1 VDAFDQL
8 TRGERAEDLA
18 RAGADWLAERALRD
32 LEDVSLY
39 QGLAG
44 VVIAM
49 HEAHHHFGDDR
60 FGDAAVSGAEELAAR
75 VDYLDNSSL
84 YFGLAG
90 LGIALDALGDA
101 TAAARAFDPV
111 RRRFDGQRWNEMY
124 ELFMGNAGIGLG
136 ALQVGD
142 LDLAV
147 AAVTPYLSTADRT
160 LFGVNWA
167 VRPSTARS
175 HHVAHGTLGIVCAL
189 AAVGHAAER
198 DDLLEVALAG
208 GADVVGRNEAGP
220 QGFLVPHSDPP
231 HRPDIIERYSYGWC
245 NGPTGDAQV
254 FRLLGQVT
262 GDDDWTELV
271 DQCWVTVRESG
282 LPRRIRPGFW
292 DNNGRCCG
300 TAGVLALA
308 CDRIVEHGDGFDF
321 ANVLVDDIA
330 ARATVDEEGVR
341 WSNYEHRATP
351 SVLEPRTGWA
361 MGNAGIIRELLRY
374 ARLSRGAA
382 DSYAVRWPD
391 HPTTSGTVGRDGDK
405 VPRADVEGP
414 SAVAPP
420 SGGNSRPRSHRRE
433 ADR

>member
-1 VDAFDQL
+1 M
-8 TRGERAEDLA
+8 A
-18 RAGADWLAERALRD
+18 RAGAEWLAERALRD

-124 ELFMGNAGIGLG
+124 ELLMGNGGIGL
-136 ALQVGD
+136 
-142 LDLAV
+142 
-147 AAVTPYLSTADRT
+147 
-160 LFGVNWA
+160 
-167 VRPSTARS
+167 
-175 HHVAHGTLGIVCAL
+175 
-189 AAVGHAAER
+189 
-198 DDLLEVALAG
+198 
-208 GADVVGRNEAGP
+208 
-220 QGFLVPHSDPP
+220 
-231 HRPDIIERYSYGWC
+231 
-245 NGPTGDAQV
+245 
-254 FRLLGQVT
+254 
-262 GDDDWTELV
+262 
-271 DQCWVTVRESG
+271 
-282 LPRRIRPGFW
+282 
-292 DNNGRCCG
+292 
-300 TAGVLALA
+300 VL
-308 CDRIVEHGDGFDF
+308 
-321 ANVLVDDIA
+321 
-330 ARATVDEEGVR
+330 R

-433 ADR
+433 AVR